1 MRRRVQIVAC
11 VGLLLLALVA
21 EAGMAR
27 FPVGMSGNGSN
38 TTAAAPG
45 PLKGQEEL
53 VLRPFAPSPG
63 AADTNQTVQ
72 TVPPVEQNA
81 GTPNATGAV
90 PSSQEAEVASP
101 QPGESPQE
109 GKTPPPSQASR
120 PVASSPKVSKPL
132 PSSPERLYQAAMA
145 AYQVRRHA
153 HARQL
158 WAEMVRRHPKF
169 PLLPNARYW
178 IGETWYAQG
187 RYLQAIWAFEE
198 VLHFHPRHSK
208 AADALFKIALCRQRL
223 GEGDVA
229 RILWRRVVG
238 EYPGTPAAH
247 LACQRLG
254 ELCPR

>member
-1 MRRRVQIVAC
+1 MRRQVQIVAC

-27 FPVGMSGNGSN
+27 FPVGTSGNVPN
-38 TTAAAPG
+38 ATAAAPG

-53 VLRPFAPSPG
+53 VLRPFVPSPE

-72 TVPPVEQNA
+72 TVPPVEEAA
-81 GTPNATGAV
+81 GNPNATRDV
-90 PSSQEAEVASP
+90 PISQEAEEASP
-101 QPGESPQE
+101 QSGEPPHE
-109 GKTPPPSQASR
+109 RKTPSATQDSR
-120 PVASSPKVSKPL
+120 PVPPSPKVSASL
-132 PSSPERLYQAAMA
+132 ASNPESLYQAAMA
-145 AYQVRRHA
+145 AYQARRHA
-153 HARQL
+153 QARQL
-158 WAEMVRRHPKF
+158 WTELIRRHPQT
-169 PLLPNARYW
+169 PLAPNARYW

-187 RYLQAIWAFEE
+187 RYLQAIWTFEA
-198 VLHFHPRHSK
+198 VLHFHPRHPK